1 MSTTTTLFGSAEAQ
15 AARALV
21 GGTTLG
27 DTRNDLLKQI
37 LVATANR
44 TGGSGGA
51 AWGSITGTLSAQT
64 DLQNA
69 LDAKVPLTSFT
80 GGGILATGGFTL
92 TVPATGTAALLG
104 TANVFSTNGA
114 ASTPPITLSGTWF
127 TGGSGTTTK
136 PQLLVEPAG
145 TTSTAWSTG
154 GTGIGINA
162 PSGFAGR
169 LFDFKINNSS
179 QIYYENSTFLIGNG
193 IGLNIGGYLIAN
205 SANFRFGS
213 GVYFGVSSSSDASAL
228 ADIAWYR
235 DAAGVFSCRN
245 PATLASATSL
255 RMYGTFTDASNYV
268 RLALNT
274 TSTTMGIACETLG
287 TGADN
292 IDLTLTPAGT
302 GLVAISNAAS
312 TDAALVST
320 HSARIK
326 FNGTEYKVLLATP

>member
-1 MSTTTTLFGSAEAQ
+1 MISLNQPSGGSFASLTGAV
-15 AARALV
+15 ADNAALV
-21 GGTTLG
+21 AALALKLDKAGGTMTGNLTTKAAGLLIPGSVSGTVTLQAPAVAGTPTITFPSVTSTLATLG
-27 DTRNDLLKQI
+27 ANQFTGAQI
-37 LVATANR
+37 LSV
-44 TGGSGGA
+44 
-51 AWGSITGTLSAQT
+51 
-64 DLQNA
+64 
-69 LDAKVPLTSFT
+69 
-80 GGGILATGGFTL
+80 
-92 TVPATGTAALLG
+92 
-104 TANVFSTNGA
+104 NGA
-114 ASTPPITLSGTWF
+114 ASTPSQTLNGTWF
-127 TGGSGTTTK
+127 TGGSSTTTK
-136 PQLLVEPAG
+136 PQLLIEPSG

-154 GTGIGINA
+154 GTGIGVNA

-169 LFDFKINNSS
+169 LWDFKVNNSS
-179 QIYYENSTFLIGNG
+179 QFYYENSSVIVGSGNSFSVG
-193 IGLNIGGYLIAN
+193 GLLLVN
-205 SANFRFGS
+205 SANCRFAS
-213 GVYFGVSSSSDASAL
+213 GVYFGVSSASDASTL

-235 DAAGVFSCRN
+235 DAAGVFSCKN
-245 PATLASATSL
+245 PTTLTNATTL
-255 RMYGTFTDASNYV
+255 RVYGTFTDASNYV